1 MLQPKPPDAAAE
13 RRPVRHCNGA
23 ARSFG
28 EKEKFLTS
36 AYKKKLI
43 EDQKWDEEMRRCCP
57 TNPCPR

>member
-1 MLQPKPPDAAAE
+1 M
-13 RRPVRHCNGA
+13 RHCNGA

-43 EDQKWDEEMRRCCP
+43 EDQKWDEEMRRCYQPHRRRLFRCKSA
-57 TNPCPR
+57 